1 MCPPPSDPIRPIGPV
16 AGDVYVE
23 RSAFAER
30 VARRNR
36 RGRDEE
42 RPAHDEA
49 HDAHDADEDADE
61 DEPPVPEAWFRAAAP
76 LKAAGGY
83 DDHGRTATPDSA
95 DASRAHVDK
104 TA

>member
-1 MCPPPSDPIRPIGPV
+1 MCPPPADPIRPIGPV

-30 VARRNR
+30 VARRNH

-42 RPAHDEA
+42 QPAGDHQPE
-49 HDAHDADEDADE
+49 ADEDD
-61 DEPPVPEAWFRAAAP
+61 DEPPVPEAWFRTVAP

-83 DDHGRTATPDSA
+83 DDHGRTATSDA
-95 DASRAHVDK
+95 DDASRAHVDK